1 MHRTP
6 FHTVFRADLLAGRF
20 SPDEPLSESALTA
33 AYGVSRT
40 PVREALNRLEQEGLI
55 TRAAR
60 GYRIRSGAPD
70 DVIEI
75 YDVRI
80 VLERA
85 AAESASTRRSD
96 LQLAQLAQL
105 LRQADHEEDPAAA
118 RQLNSK
124 WHEVLWA
131 ASHNATLYETL
142 VNLVARLRV
151 YDREAVH
158 HHDDL
163 EVVAEEHRI
172 ILGAI
177 EARDGDTAGA
187 AIADHLR
194 RTKQQRL
201 DAFAQSSAVGP
212 SPRSS
217 YPGVRER

>member
-6 FHTVFRADLLAGRF
+6 FHSVLRADLLAGRF
-20 SPDEPLSESALTA
+20 SPEEPLSESALTT

-55 TRAAR
+55 TRAVR

-80 VLERA
+80 VLEQA
-85 AAESASTRRSD
+85 AAEAASTRRTE

-105 LRQADHEEDPAAA
+105 HRQACSEEDPTVA
-118 RQLNSK
+118 RRLNSQ
-124 WHEVLWA
+124 WHEVLWS
-131 ASHNATLYETL
+131 ASHNSTLRETL
-142 VNLVARLRV
+142 ANLVARLRV
-151 YDREAVH
+151 YDRDAH

-163 EVVAEEHRI
+163 AVVADEHRA
-172 ILGAI
+172 IL
-177 EARDGDTAGA
+177 D
-187 AIADHLR
+187 AIAVGDGATARNAITGHLQ

-201 DAFAQSSAVGP
+201 DAFAQSSAVGFRT
-212 SPRSS
+212 SDAR
-217 YPGVRER
+217 

>member
-1 MHRTP
+1 MP
-6 FHTVFRADLLAGRF
+6 FHTVLRADLLAGQF
-20 SPDEPLSESALTA
+20 SPEEPLSESALTT

-80 VLERA
+80 VLEQA
-85 AAESASTRRSD
+85 AAEAASTRRTD

-105 LRQADHEEDPAAA
+105 HRQACAEEDPAVA
-118 RQLNSK
+118 RQLNSQ
-124 WHEVLWA
+124 WHEMLWV
-131 ASHNATLYETL
+131 ASHNSTLRETL
-142 VNLVARLRV
+142 ANLVARLRV
-151 YDREAVH
+151 YDRDAQ

-163 EVVAEEHRI
+163 VVVADEHRT
-172 ILGAI
+172 ILDAI
-177 EARDGDTAGA
+177 ESGDGLTAGN
-187 AIADHLR
+187 AIAEHLQ

-201 DAFAQSSAVGP
+201 DAFARSSAETFRTADP
-212 SPRSS
+212 F
-217 YPGVRER
+217 

>member
-1 MHRTP
+1 VHRMP
-6 FHTVFRADLLAGRF
+6 FHTVLRADLLAGRF
-20 SPDEPLSESALTA
+20 FPEEPLSESALTT

-80 VLERA
+80 VLEQA
-85 AAESASTRRSD
+85 AAEAASTRRTD

-105 LRQADHEEDPAAA
+105 HRQACAEEDPAVA
-118 RQLNSK
+118 RQLNSQ
-124 WHEVLWA
+124 WHEMLWV
-131 ASHNATLYETL
+131 ASHNSTLRETL
-142 VNLVARLRV
+142 ANLVARLRV
-151 YDREAVH
+151 YDRDAQ

-163 EVVAEEHRI
+163 VVVADEHRT
-172 ILGAI
+172 ILDAI
-177 EARDGDTAGA
+177 ESGDGLTAGN
-187 AIADHLR
+187 AIAEHLQ

-201 DAFAQSSAVGP
+201 DAFARSSAETFRTADP
-212 SPRSS
+212 I
-217 YPGVRER
+217 

>member
-1 MHRTP
+1 MP
-6 FHTVFRADLLAGRF
+6 FHTVLRADLLAGRF
-20 SPDEPLSESALTA
+20 SPEEPLSESTLTT

-80 VLERA
+80 VLEQA
-85 AAESASTRRSD
+85 AAEAASTRRTD

-105 LRQADHEEDPAAA
+105 HRQACAEEDPAVA
-118 RQLNSK
+118 RQLNSQ

-131 ASHNATLYETL
+131 ASHNSTLRETL
-142 VNLVARLRV
+142 ANLVARLRI
-151 YDREAVH
+151 YDRDAQ

-163 EVVAEEHRI
+163 VVVADEHRA
-172 ILGAI
+172 ILDAI
-177 EARDGDTAGA
+177 EAGDGVTAGK
-187 AIADHLR
+187 AIAEHLQ

-201 DAFAQSSAVGP
+201 AAFARSSAETFRTAD
-212 SPRSS
+212 SF
-217 YPGVRER
+217 

>member
-1 MHRTP
+1 MP
-6 FHTVFRADLLAGRF
+6 FHTVLRADLLAGRF
-20 SPDEPLSESALTA
+20 SPEEPLSESALTT

-80 VLERA
+80 VLEQA
-85 AAESASTRRSD
+85 AAEAASTRRTD

-105 LRQADHEEDPAAA
+105 HRQARAEHDPAVA
-118 RQLNSK
+118 RQLNSQ
-124 WHEVLWA
+124 WHEVLWV
-131 ASHNATLYETL
+131 ASHNSTLRETL
-142 VNLVARLRV
+142 ANLVARLRV
-151 YDREAVH
+151 YDRDAQ

-163 EVVAEEHRI
+163 VVVADEHRA
-172 ILGAI
+172 ILDAI
-177 EARDGDTAGA
+177 ELGDGLTAGN
-187 AIADHLR
+187 AIVEHLQ

-201 DAFAQSSAVGP
+201 DAFARSSAETFRTADP
-212 SPRSS
+212 F
-217 YPGVRER
+217 